1 MPGERDTAASVI
13 TARSP
18 TGIDPLRLRQD
29 FPILQRPS
37 HSKPLVFLD
46 SAASAQKPRQVI
58 DRLVDVYE
66 TSYAN
71 VHRGIYEL
79 AESATARYEES
90 RDKVAEFL
98 NARSRREVIFVRQA
112 TEALN
117 LVAHAY
123 GRKFIRPGDVI
134 VATEMEHHSNLVP
147 WQVLAERTGATIE
160 YLRLTDTGELDPESL
175 ERLANVEGVR
185 LLAVTHIS
193 NSLGTVNDI
202 PALAGWAHERGAVIV
217 VDGAQ
222 AAPHRPV
229 DVQALGC
236 DFYAVSGHKM
246 CGMGAG
252 VLWGREELLERMD
265 PFLTGGSMIR
275 NVSLERTT
283 WNDLP
288 WKFEAGTP
296 AIGDCIALGAAVDY
310 LEGIGMEEIQAH
322 ERALTTYG
330 YELLAAIPEVTQYGP
345 PPERRGGIFSF
356 TLGDVHP
363 HDVAQVLDGEGIA
376 VRASHHCTEPV
387 MRRYGIAATTRA
399 SVYLYNDEADL
410 DRLGDG
416 LRKVARMF
424 AR

>member
-1 MPGERDTAASVI
+1 MGAVSTRL
-13 TARSP
+13 
-18 TGIDPLRLRQD
+18 DPQRLRLD

-37 HSKPLVFLD
+37 HGKPLVYLD

-58 DRLVDVYE
+58 EALVDVYE

-79 AESATARYEES
+79 AESATERFEGS
-90 RDKVAEFL
+90 RDKVAGFL
-98 NARSRREVIFVRQA
+98 NARSRREVVFVRQA
-112 TEALN
+112 TEGLN
-117 LVAHAY
+117 LVAYAY
-123 GRKFIRPGDVI
+123 GRKFVKSGDVI

-147 WQVLAERTGATIE
+147 WQVLAEQTGATIH
-160 YLRLTDTGELDPESL
+160 YLRLTDDGQLDPESL
-175 ERLANVEGVR
+175 ERLANVENIR

-202 PALAGWAHERGAVIV
+202 SALATWAHERGAVIV

-229 DVQALGC
+229 DVQALDC
-236 DFYAVSGHKM
+236 DFYALSGHKM

-252 VLWGREELLERMD
+252 VLWAREELLEAMD

-275 NVSLERTT
+275 SVSLEQTT
-283 WNDLP
+283 WNELP

-296 AIGDCIALGAAVDY
+296 AIGDCIALGAAIDY
-310 LEGIGMEEIQAH
+310 LQGIGMDAIQAH

-330 YELLAAIPEVTQYGP
+330 YELLASIPEVTQYGP

-356 TLGDVHP
+356 TLADVHP
-363 HDVAQVLDGEGIA
+363 HDVAQVLDGEAIA

-399 SVYLYNDEADL
+399 SVYLYNSEADL
-410 DRLGDG
+410 DRLGDA
-416 LRKVARMF
+416 LYKVTRMF